1 MANTIYTT
9 LGNNEGYGSAEF
21 SSKIF
26 TNRTSEDVA
35 FALLNPDYPFPA
47 KGAYN
52 AADFN
57 RIEEAFEYLQNKMNS
72 EYGFAL
78 NLVIKTNWTMADLAQ
93 VGAYTAMENYR
104 QNVVKIRGAIEMQ
117 TGTPQTP
124 ASMNKLTAKQA
135 NDIEKILQAV
145 EVLLNNI
152 SAAWFYSGE
161 IYSGEV

>member
-1 MANTIYTT
+1 MSVIDS
-9 LGNNEGYGSAEF
+9 L
-21 SSKIF
+21 I
-26 TNRTSEDVA
+26 TNRTGGFYNHTD
-35 FALLNPDYPFPA
+35 LNRVEQA
-47 KGAYN
+47 V
-52 AADFN
+52 
-57 RIEEAFEYLQNKMNS
+57 EYLRDKMNG

-104 QNVVKIRGAIEMQ
+104 QNVVKIRSAITVTNDMPD
-117 TGTPQTP
+117 TPST
-124 ASMNKLTAKQA
+124 MRFLTAKEA

-161 IYSGEV
+161 IYSGE

>member
-26 TNRTSEDVA
+26 TNRTNEDVA

-57 RIEEAFEYLQNKMNS
+57 RIEEAFTYLRNKMNS
-72 EYGFAL
+72 EYGFNLAL
-78 NLVIKTNWTMADLAQ
+78 TIKTDWTKSDNITESNIEA
-93 VGAYTAMENYR
+93 YR
-104 QNVVKIRGAIEMQ
+104 QNVATIRNAI
-117 TGTPQTP
+117 TVTANTPQTP
-124 ASMNKLTAKQA
+124 ESMNKLTAKEA

-152 SAAWFYSGE
+152 SAAWIYSGE
-161 IYSGEV
+161 IYSGE